1 MSNYLFLENLILI
14 VFAVFLGGIVKGS
27 VGIGMSMFSVPII
40 AFILPP
46 TKAMMLLCFPVIF
59 TNFLQMDIKKGVG
72 SFRFLPMFLALFLGL
87 LIGGKLI
94 LSLSLNFISISIAT
108 VIIIFTSL
116 NFFGINLKNL
126 KKANEKILS
135 VIIGFFS
142 GILGG
147 LTTFYAPP
155 IITFLISINLDKEFF
170 IRTTATMYFFASI
183 PLYSSMVYH
192 GLGNYYDLTI
202 SLILVIP
209 AIVGQFFGSK
219 VRKKMSNEIFQKLVL
234 IILIII
240 GFTLLIKN
248 LISLILEY
256 FN

>member
-1 MSNYLFLENLILI
+1 MSEYLLIENLVLIILS
-14 VFAVFLGGIVKGS
+14 VFIGGIVKGS

-40 AFILPP
+40 AFTLPP

-59 TNFLQMDIKKGVG
+59 TNFLQMDVKKGIG
-72 SFRFLPMFLALFLGL
+72 SFRFLPMFIALFLGL

-183 PLYSSMVYH
+183 PLYFSMVYH

-248 LISLILEY
+248 LISLIFE
-256 FN
+256 

>member
-1 MSNYLFLENLILI
+1 MSNYLLLENLVLI

-59 TNFLQMDIKKGVG
+59 TNFLQMDVKKGIG

-248 LISLILEY
+248 LISLILE
-256 FN
+256 

>member
-94 LSLSLNFISISIAT
+94 LNLSLNFISISIAT

-116 NFFGINLKNL
+116 NFFGINLKNI

-135 VIIGFFS
+135 VIIGFLS

-183 PLYSSMVYH
+183 PLYSSMIYH
-192 GLGNYYDLTI
+192 GLGNYYDLI
-202 SLILVIP
+202 MSLVLVAP
-209 AIVGQFFGSK
+209 AIIGQFFGSK
-219 VRKKMSNEIFQKLVL
+219 IRKKLSNEIFQKLIL
-234 IILIII
+234 IILIMI
-240 GFTLLIKN
+240 GFSLLFKN
-248 LISLILEY
+248 LIYLII
-256 FN
+256 

>member
-1 MSNYLFLENLILI
+1 MSNYLLLENLVLI
-14 VFAVFLGGIVKGS
+14 VFAIFLGGIVKGS

-94 LSLSLNFISISIAT
+94 LNLSLNFISISIAS

-116 NFFGINLKNL
+116 NFFGISLKNI

-135 VIIGFFS
+135 VIIGFLS

-183 PLYSSMVYH
+183 PLYSSMIYH
-192 GLGNYYDLTI
+192 GLGNYYDLI
-202 SLILVIP
+202 MSLVLVVP
-209 AIVGQFFGSK
+209 AIIGQFFGSK
-219 VRKKMSNEIFQKLVL
+219 IRKKLSNEIFQKL
-234 IILIII
+234 I
-240 GFTLLIKN
+240 
-248 LISLILEY
+248 
-256 FN
+256 

>member
-1 MSNYLFLENLILI
+1 MSNYLLLENLVLI
-14 VFAVFLGGIVKGS
+14 VFAIFLGGIVKGS

-94 LSLSLNFISISIAT
+94 LNLSFNFISISIAT

-126 KKANEKILS
+126 KKVNVKILS

-155 IITFLISINLDKEFF
+155 IITFLISAALGRFHSVCCFGFGILSHHATQGRGLKVAEGLTGWRLCLHGAGLNLPCA
-170 IRTTATMYFFASI
+170 ATKYRF
-183 PLYSSMVYH
+183 
-192 GLGNYYDLTI
+192 GLGRQD
-202 SLILVIP
+202 S
-209 AIVGQFFGSK
+209 
-219 VRKKMSNEIFQKLVL
+219 
-234 IILIII
+234 
-240 GFTLLIKN
+240 
-248 LISLILEY
+248 
-256 FN
+256 

>member
-1 MSNYLFLENLILI
+1 MSNYLLIENLVLI
-14 VFAVFLGGIVKGS
+14 FFAVFLGGIVKGS

-59 TNFLQMDIKKGVG
+59 TNFLQMDVKKGVG

-94 LSLSLNFISISIAT
+94 LNLSLNFISISIAT

-116 NFFGINLKNL
+116 NFFGISLKNI

-135 VIIGFFS
+135 VIIGFLS

-183 PLYSSMVYH
+183 PLYSSMLYH
-192 GLGNYYDLTI
+192 GLGNYYDLI
-202 SLILVIP
+202 MSLVLVIP
-209 AIVGQFFGSK
+209 AIIGQFFGSK
-219 VRKKMSNEIFQKLVL
+219 IRKKLSNEIFQKLIL
-234 IILIII
+234 IILMMI
-240 GFTLLIKN
+240 GFSLLFKN
-248 LISLILEY
+248 LIYLII
-256 FN
+256 

>member
-1 MSNYLFLENLILI
+1 MSNYLLLENLVLI
-14 VFAVFLGGIVKGS
+14 VFAIFLGGIVKGS

-94 LSLSLNFISISIAT
+94 LNLSLNFISISIAS

-116 NFFGINLKNL
+116 NFFGISLKNI

-135 VIIGFFS
+135 VIIGFLS

-183 PLYSSMVYH
+183 PLYSSMLYH
-192 GLGNYYDLTI
+192 GLGNYYDLVI
-202 SLILVIP
+202 SLILVVP
-209 AIVGQFFGSK
+209 AIIGQFFGSK
-219 VRKKMSNEIFQKLVL
+219 IRKKLSNEIFQKLIL
-234 IILIII
+234 IILILI
-240 GFTLLIKN
+240 GFSLLFKN
-248 LISLILEY
+248 LIYLII
-256 FN
+256 

>member
-1 MSNYLFLENLILI
+1 MSDYLLLQNLVLI
-14 VFAVFLGGIVKGS
+14 FFAVFLGGIVKGS

-192 GLGNYYDLTI
+192 GLGDYYDLTM

-248 LISLILEY
+248 LISLILE
-256 FN
+256 

>member
-1 MSNYLFLENLILI
+1 MTNYLLLENLVLI

-72 SFRFLPMFLALFLGL
+72 SFRFLPMFLALFFGL

-94 LSLSLNFISISIAT
+94 LNLSFNFISISIAT
-108 VIIIFTSL
+108 IIIIFTSL
-116 NFFGINLKNL
+116 NFFGISLKNI

-135 VIIGFFS
+135 VIIGFLS
-142 GILGG
+142 GIIGG

-183 PLYSSMVYH
+183 PLYSSMLYH
-192 GLGNYYDLTI
+192 GLGNYYDLI
-202 SLILVIP
+202 MSLVLVVP
-209 AIVGQFFGSK
+209 AIIGQFFGSK
-219 VRKKMSNEIFQKLVL
+219 IRKKLSNEIFQKLIL
-234 IILIII
+234 IILIMI
-240 GFTLLIKN
+240 GFSLLFKN
-248 LISLILEY
+248 LIYLII
-256 FN
+256 

>member
-1 MSNYLFLENLILI
+1 MSNYLLLENLVLI
-14 VFAVFLGGIVKGS
+14 VFAIFLGGIVKGS

-59 TNFLQMDIKKGVG
+59 TNFLQMDIRKGVG

-94 LSLSLNFISISIAT
+94 LNLSLNFISISIAI

-248 LISLILEY
+248 LISLIFE
-256 FN
+256 

>member
-1 MSNYLFLENLILI
+1 MSDYLLVENLVLI
-14 VFAVFLGGIVKGS
+14 VLAVFLGGIVKGS

-94 LSLSLNFISISIAT
+94 LNLSLNFISISISI

-116 NFFGINLKNL
+116 NFLGINLKKI

-135 VIIGFFS
+135 VVIGFFS

-155 IITFLISINLDKEFF
+155 IITFLISINLEKEFF

-183 PLYSSMVYH
+183 PLYSSMLYH
-192 GLGNYYDLTI
+192 GLGNYYDLI
-202 SLILVIP
+202 MSLTLVIP
-209 AIVGQFFGSK
+209 AIIGQFFGSK
-219 VRKKMSNEIFQKLVL
+219 VRKKLSNEIFQKLVL

-240 GFTLLIKN
+240 GLTLLIKN
-248 LISLILEY
+248 LINLILK
-256 FN
+256 

>member
-1 MSNYLFLENLILI
+1 MSNYLLLENLVLI

-59 TNFLQMDIKKGVG
+59 TNFLQMDIRKGVG

-192 GLGNYYDLTI
+192 GLGNYYDLII
-202 SLILVIP
+202 SLSLVIP

-248 LISLILEY
+248 LISLILE
-256 FN
+256 

>member
-1 MSNYLFLENLILI
+1 MSNYLLLENLVLI

-94 LSLSLNFISISIAT
+94 LNLSFNFISISIAT

-116 NFFGINLKNL
+116 NFFGISLKNI

-135 VIIGFFS
+135 VVIGFLS

-183 PLYSSMVYH
+183 PLYSSMIYH
-192 GLGNYYDLTI
+192 GLGNYYDLI
-202 SLILVIP
+202 MSLVLVVP
-209 AIVGQFFGSK
+209 AIIGQFFGSK
-219 VRKKMSNEIFQKLVL
+219 VRTKLSNEIFQKLVL

-248 LISLILEY
+248 LISLIFE
-256 FN
+256 

>member
-1 MSNYLFLENLILI
+1 MSNYLLLENLVLI

-94 LSLSLNFISISIAT
+94 LNLSLNFISISIAI

-219 VRKKMSNEIFQKLVL
+219 IRKNMSNEIFQKLVL

-248 LISLILEY
+248 LISLILE
-256 FN
+256 

>member
-1 MSNYLFLENLILI
+1 MSNYLLLENLVLI
-14 VFAVFLGGIVKGS
+14 VFAIFLGGIVKGS

-59 TNFLQMDIKKGVG
+59 TNFLQMDVKKGIG

-183 PLYSSMVYH
+183 PLYSSMIYH
-192 GLGNYYDLTI
+192 GLGNYYDLI
-202 SLILVIP
+202 MSLVLVVP
-209 AIVGQFFGSK
+209 AIIGQFFGSK
-219 VRKKMSNEIFQKLVL
+219 VRTKLSNEIFQKLVL

-248 LISLILEY
+248 LISLIFE
-256 FN
+256 

>member
-1 MSNYLFLENLILI
+1 MSNYLLLENLVLI

-87 LIGGKLI
+87 FIGGKLI
-94 LSLSLNFISISIAT
+94 LNLSLNFISISIAI

-248 LISLILEY
+248 LISLILE
-256 FN
+256 

>member
-1 MSNYLFLENLILI
+1 MSNYLLLENLVLI

-59 TNFLQMDIKKGVG
+59 TNFLQMDIRKGVG

-126 KKANEKILS
+126 KKTNEKILS

-192 GLGNYYDLTI
+192 GLGDYYDLTI

-248 LISLILEY
+248 LISLILE
-256 FN
+256 

>member
-1 MSNYLFLENLILI
+1 MSNYLLLENLVLI

-59 TNFLQMDIKKGVG
+59 TNFLQMDIRKGVG

-94 LSLSLNFISISIAT
+94 LNLSLNFISISIAT

-116 NFFGINLKNL
+116 NFFGISLKNI

-135 VIIGFFS
+135 VIIGFLS

-183 PLYSSMVYH
+183 PLYSSMLYH
-192 GLGNYYDLTI
+192 GLGNYYDLI
-202 SLILVIP
+202 MSLVLVVP
-209 AIVGQFFGSK
+209 AIIGQFFGSK
-219 VRKKMSNEIFQKLVL
+219 IRKKLSNEIFQKLIL
-234 IILIII
+234 IILIMI
-240 GFTLLIKN
+240 GFSLLFKN
-248 LISLILEY
+248 LIYLII
-256 FN
+256 

>member
-1 MSNYLFLENLILI
+1 MSDYLILQNLVLI
-14 VFAVFLGGIVKGS
+14 FFAVFLGGIVKGS

-59 TNFLQMDIKKGVG
+59 TNFLQMDVKKGIG

-192 GLGNYYDLTI
+192 GLGNYYDLTL

-248 LISLILEY
+248 LISLILE
-256 FN
+256 

>member
-1 MSNYLFLENLILI
+1 MSNYLLLENLILI

-94 LSLSLNFISISIAT
+94 LNLSLNFISISIAI

-183 PLYSSMVYH
+183 PLYFSMVYH

-240 GFTLLIKN
+240 VFTLLIKN
-248 LISLILEY
+248 LINLILE
-256 FN
+256 

>member
-1 MSNYLFLENLILI
+1 VSDYLIIQNLALI
-14 VFAVFLGGIVKGS
+14 VLAVFIGGIVKGS

-46 TKAMMLLCFPVIF
+46 TKAMMLLCFPVVF
-59 TNFLQMDIKKGVG
+59 TNFLQMDIKKGIG

-94 LSLSLNFISISIAT
+94 LNLSLNYISISIAL

-126 KKANEKILS
+126 KQANEKILS
-135 VIIGFFS
+135 IIIGFFS

-155 IITFLISINLDKEFF
+155 VITFLISINVDKEFF

-192 GLGNYYDLTI
+192 GLGNYYDLI
-202 SLILVIP
+202 MSLTLVIP
-209 AIVGQFFGSK
+209 AIIGQFFGSK
-219 VRKKMSNEIFQKLVL
+219 VRKKLSNEIFQNLVL

-240 GFTLLIKN
+240 GFTLLSKN
-248 LISLILEY
+248 LINLIIE
-256 FN
+256 

>member
-1 MSNYLFLENLILI
+1 MSNYLLLENLLLI
-14 VFAVFLGGIVKGS
+14 VFAIFLGGIVKGS

-94 LSLSLNFISISIAT
+94 LNLSLNFISISIAS

-116 NFFGINLKNL
+116 NFFGISLKNI

-135 VIIGFFS
+135 VIIGFLS

-183 PLYSSMVYH
+183 PLYSSMIYH
-192 GLGNYYDLTI
+192 GLGNYYDLII
-202 SLILVIP
+202 SLVLVIP
-209 AIVGQFFGSK
+209 AIIGQFFGSK
-219 VRKKMSNEIFQKLVL
+219 IRKKLSNEIFQKLIL
-234 IILIII
+234 IILIMI
-240 GFTLLIKN
+240 GFSLLFKN
-248 LISLILEY
+248 LIYLII
-256 FN
+256 

>member
-1 MSNYLFLENLILI
+1 MSNYLLIENLVLI

-40 AFILPP
+40 AFALPP

-94 LSLSLNFISISIAT
+94 LNLSLNFISISIAS

-116 NFFGINLKNL
+116 NFFGFSLKNI

-135 VIIGFFS
+135 VIIGFLS

-183 PLYSSMVYH
+183 PLYSSMIYH
-192 GLGNYYDLTI
+192 GLGNYYDLI
-202 SLILVIP
+202 MSLVLVVP
-209 AIVGQFFGSK
+209 AIIGQFFGSK
-219 VRKKMSNEIFQKLVL
+219 IRKKLSNEIFQKLIL
-234 IILIII
+234 LILIMI
-240 GFTLLIKN
+240 GFSLLFKN
-248 LISLILEY
+248 LIYLII
-256 FN
+256 

>member
-1 MSNYLFLENLILI
+1 MSNYLLLENLVLI

-94 LSLSLNFISISIAT
+94 LNLSLNFISISIAI

-116 NFFGINLKNL
+116 NFFGVNLKNL
-126 KKANEKILS
+126 KKANEKMLS

-248 LISLILEY
+248 LISLILE
-256 FN
+256 